1 MGVRL
6 MAFAAFAAAAL
17 LGSATGAAPPVMP
30 CAGDAPAAACS
41 AIRGDRPQGWA
52 AQSRSEVLAQ
62 RGMVA
67 TSQPLAAQA
76 GLDVLRRGGNAI
88 DAAVATA
95 ATLSVVE
102 PMMVG
107 PAGDLFAIVY
117 DAKSGKLYALN
128 ASGLAPSGWTPE
140 YFATRGYRADPA
152 NWGPGSG
159 MPSGGILTVTV
170 PGSVWG
176 WDALL
181 KRFGTMGLKDALA
194 PAQAYAEQG
203 FPLSERIAN
212 EWRLPPSLPTVGCCK
227 TLDPDSVA
235 AWYVDGRQP
244 AAGQVF
250 RNPGLARTLAALRK
264 DGVDAFYKGEI
275 AAAIVAKSQSLGGTM
290 TLADL
295 AAYKGEWVEP
305 VRTTHQ
311 GYDVYE
317 LPPPSQSWAALE
329 MLNVLE
335 ACVPVWAPGR
345 TLASIGP
352 RDPLYWHLMV
362 EAKKLA
368 YADLVAF
375 NADPNHAKVPVER
388 LLDKAHARALCG
400 KVSPTRA
407 SDTGPPGQGVEAGD
421 TVVLTT
427 ADAQGN
433 VVAIV
438 NSNFSGFGSGL
449 TVPGY
454 GLILHNRGGLF
465 SLDPKSPNAIAPHK
479 RPYNTLAAGF
489 VMKDGQP
496 LMSLLLMGGDMQ
508 AQGHA
513 QALVNLFDLGAS
525 LQMATDMA
533 RFRHTQVS
541 NTLVLEP
548 SAAAVVGEPLKAMG
562 HKLGP
567 PTSDPMGGFQ
577 SILVQPATPAT
588 PRIYRG
594 ASDHRKDGQ
603 AVGY

>member
-1 MGVRL
+1 MRVG
-6 MAFAAFAAAAL
+6 MMTFAALAIAATLSTAAD
-17 LGSATGAAPPVMP
+17 AAPPVMP
-30 CAGDAPAAACS
+30 CGGETPAAACA

-52 AQSRSEVLAQ
+52 PQSRSEVLAQ
-62 RGMVA
+62 HGIVA

-76 GLDVLRRGGNAI
+76 GLDILRRGGNAI

-95 ATLSVVE
+95 AMLSVVE

-117 DAKSGKLYALN
+117 DARSKKLYALN
-128 ASGLAPSGWTPE
+128 ASGMAPTGWTPQ
-140 YFATRGYRADPA
+140 YFAGQGYRADPA

-181 KRFGTMGLKDALA
+181 KRFGTMGLRDALA

-212 EWRLPPSLPTVGCCK
+212 EWRLPRSLPTVGCCK

-235 AWYVDGRQP
+235 AWYVDGRP
-244 AAGQVF
+244 PVAGQVF
-250 RNPGLARTLAALRK
+250 RNPGLARMLAALRR
-264 DGVDAFYKGEI
+264 DGADAFYKGEI
-275 AAAIVAKSQSLGGTM
+275 AAAILAKSRSLGGTM
-290 TLADL
+290 TPEDL
-295 AAYKGEWVEP
+295 AGYKGEWVEP
-305 VRTTHQ
+305 VRTPYQ

-335 ACVPVWAPGR
+335 ACVPIWAPGR
-345 TLASIGP
+345 TLASVGP

-375 NADPNHAKVPVER
+375 NADPNHARVPVER
-388 LLDKAHARALCG
+388 LLDKAHARSLCG
-400 KVSPTRA
+400 KASATRA
-407 SDTGPPGQGVEAGD
+407 SLTGPPGQGVEAGD

-438 NSNFSGFGSGL
+438 NSNFSAFGSGL

-454 GLILHNRGGLF
+454 GLILHNRGALF
-465 SLDPKSPNAIAPHK
+465 SLDAKSPNAVAPHK

-489 VMKDGQP
+489 VMKGDQP

-513 QALVNLFDLGAS
+513 QTLVNLFDLGAS

-548 SAAAVVGEPLKAMG
+548 SAAAAVGDALKAMG
-562 HKLGP
+562 HRLGA
-567 PTSDPMGGFQ
+567 PTSEPMGGFQ
-577 SILVQPATPAT
+577 SILVQPATPAS
-588 PRIYRG
+588 PRVYRG